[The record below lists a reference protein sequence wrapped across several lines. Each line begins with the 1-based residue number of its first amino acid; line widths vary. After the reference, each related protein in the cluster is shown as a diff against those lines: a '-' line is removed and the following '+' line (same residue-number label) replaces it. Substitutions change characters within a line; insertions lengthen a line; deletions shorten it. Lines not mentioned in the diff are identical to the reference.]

1 MLRSNRENEP
11 SVIDGA
17 LLLDKPL
24 GLSSNAAL
32 QKAKKLF
39 GAAKAGHAGT
49 LDPLASGLLL
59 VLFGEATKFAGPLLD
74 ADKEYLA
81 TLKLGERTATGDAEG
96 PVLEV
101 KAVSFSDEKL
111 AAVLQG
117 FRGEIEQVP
126 PMHSALKHEG
136 TPLYRLARRGQEV
149 VRAPRRVRILE
160 LQVVK
165 QEGTTLVLRVVC
177 TKGTYIRVLAED
189 IGEALGCGAH
199 LGGLRRTASGRF
211 RIEHAATL
219 EALAEPEERRRRL
232 LPLPAL
238 LEGLPRAELAAAE
251 ETRLRQGQTLKIS
264 GLHPGLCAVVR
275 PDGAVI
281 GLGNA
286 DAEGLKPLRLTQTA
300 EKHLKS
306 AAHNERE

>member
-1 MLRSNRENEP
+1 
-11 SVIDGA
+11 VIDGA

-32 QKAKKLF
+32 QAAKRLF

-81 TLKLGERTATGDAEG
+81 TLKLGERSATGDAEG
-96 PVLEV
+96 PILETRE
-101 KAVSFSDEKL
+101 VSFSDEKL
-111 AAVLQG
+111 AGVLAR
-117 FRGEIEQVP
+117 FRGGIDQVP

-149 VRAPRRVRILE
+149 ARASRRVQILE
-160 LQVVK
+160 LEAVK
-165 QEGTTLVLRVVC
+165 REGTTLVLRVVC

-199 LGGLRRTASGRF
+199 LAGLRRTASGRF

-219 EALAEPEERRRRL
+219 EALADPEERRRRL

-286 DAEGLKPLRLTQTA
+286 DAEGGLKPLRLTQTA